1 MRDQGSD
8 SPGLSGI
15 KERFTQTNPIL
26 NLVRGRD
33 SEEWNPVVYGAI
45 ILSLMLVFVI
55 DIYTPLGVAVWIF
68 YLLPVVLTLFI
79 WRPWIPPAVALLVT
93 AVILAGYE
101 VSPSSPVAGMH
112 KLAAINRSFGVVTVW
127 LMAAIGY
134 YFIQNKVLVRR
145 QNWLQSGQTALSKVV
160 SGEQSMNQLGDHILG
175 FLAEYTGA
183 HAGAF
188 FGRNGNGFQ
197 RLAAYGVASTSDMIT
212 RFESGDGLLGQAVKD
227 GRTVLVNDVPDGYLT
242 IGSSLRQG
250 KPRYLVIAPISADG
264 MVNSV
269 VELGYIHAYDK
280 AIPELLERVSNSLG
294 VAIRSAH
301 YRTHLQDLLE
311 ETQRQGEELQTQT
324 EELRVSNE
332 ELDLQSRA
340 LQDAQTR
347 LQHEQGELE
356 ETNSQLEEQ
365 THQLELQKEEL
376 IRATER
382 LTKQAREL
390 EQASQYK
397 SDFLSNMS
405 HELRTPLNA
414 SLILAKLLANNSHGN
429 LTPEQVQ
436 FAQTIHGA
444 GNDLLMLINDIL
456 DLSKIEAGRM
466 DVRPER
472 LKVGRF
478 VEEIVRL
485 FEPVAREKG
494 LEFSNTIHPD
504 SPEII
509 QTDRQRLEQILK
521 NLLSNAFK
529 FTEKGE
535 VSFRF
540 IRTPEGRV
548 AFTVSDTGIGI
559 AKHQQEM
566 VFEAFRQADG
576 TTNRKYGGTGLGL
589 SISRELTRLLGGE
602 LLLESESG
610 RGSVFTVLLP
620 EIYDEGKVRP
630 RAVSLGQLRTAADPG
645 SGAPDSDGQHRFDGQ
660 QSADGYRTPAK
671 PAPVQPLRWI
681 EDDRDKLIAK
691 SRVILVVEDDEV
703 FAKILANLA
712 HEFNFQCIIATTCGE
727 AIGLATEYLPCAV
740 LLDLGLPDH
749 SGLTVLDRLKHDV
762 RTRHIPVHVVSA
774 SDNSERAFALGAL
787 GYMLKPVEREMLIE
801 ALKRLETRLAQPMQ
815 RVLVVESDPVQMQAI
830 RSLLNMEKVET
841 VGVGTAAECLEH
853 LKSSTYD
860 CMVLDL
866 SLPDATGDTVLE
878 TLSREEAYSF
888 PPVIVYT
895 GRELTADDEQRLRR
909 YSKSII
915 IKGAKSPERLLDE
928 VSLFL
933 HQVVSE
939 LPPAHQ
945 KMLEKARS
953 RDSFLEGRRILVVED
968 DVRNVFAVTSV
979 LEGTGVTVQIAR
991 NGREALEVLE
1001 KSLADPSRRIDLVLM
1016 DVMMPEMDGVTATRE
1031 LRKRPEWRKLPI
1043 IMLTAKAM
1051 PDDQEVCLAAGAN
1064 DYLAKPLDV
1073 EKLLSL
1079 IRVWMPR

>member
-1 MRDQGSD
+1 
-8 SPGLSGI
+8 
-15 KERFTQTNPIL
+15 
-26 NLVRGRD
+26 
-33 SEEWNPVVYGAI
+33 
-45 ILSLMLVFVI
+45 MLVFVA
-55 DIYTPLGVAVWIF
+55 DVYSPVGVAVWIF
-68 YLLPVVLTLFI
+68 YLLPVILTLFI
-79 WRPWIPPAVALLVT
+79 WRPWMAPAVALLVT
-93 AVILAGYE
+93 AIMIIGYQL
-101 VSPSSPVAGMH
+101 SPLSPIAGMPR
-112 KLAAINRSFGVVTVW
+112 LAMMNRSFGVVAVW
-127 LMAAIGY
+127 MISVIGY
-134 YFIQNKVLVRR
+134 YFIQNKVTVRR

-160 SGEQSMNQLGDHILG
+160 GGEQTMSELGDHVLE
-175 FLAEYTGA
+175 FLTEYTGA

-197 RLAAYGVASTSDMIT
+197 RLAAYGVCNTSDMMM
-212 RFESGDGLLGQAVKD
+212 RFESGDGSLGQAVK
-227 GRTVLVNDVPDGYLT
+227 GSRAVLVNDVPDGYLT

-250 KPRYLVIAPISADG
+250 KPRHLFIAPISADG
-264 MVNSV
+264 TVNSV
-269 VELGYIHAYDK
+269 VELGYIHACDT
-280 AIPELLERVSNSLG
+280 AVAELLERVSDSIG

-311 ETQRQGEELQTQT
+311 ETQRQGEELQTQA

-332 ELDLQSRA
+332 ELDLQSRG
-340 LQDAQTR
+340 LRDAQTR
-347 LQHEQGELE
+347 LQHEQAELE
-356 ETNSQLEEQ
+356 ETNGQLEEQ
-365 THQLELQKEEL
+365 TQQLELQKQEL
-376 IRATER
+376 TRAAER
-382 LTKQAREL
+382 LTKQTREL

-397 SDFLSNMS
+397 TDFLANMS

-414 SLILAKLLANNSHGN
+414 SLILAKLLSNNSDGN

-444 GNDLLMLINDIL
+444 GNDLLILINDIL

-466 DVRPER
+466 DVRSEP
-472 LKVGRF
+472 LKVARF
-478 VEEIVRL
+478 VEEIARL
-485 FEPVAREKG
+485 FEPVAGEKG
-494 LEFSNTIHPD
+494 LGFSISVPPD
-504 SPEII
+504 GPEII

-540 IRTPEGRV
+540 TRITEGRV

-559 AKHQQEM
+559 ARHQKEM

-602 LLLESESG
+602 LLLESEPG

-620 EIYDEGKVRP
+620 EIYDEDKVRP
-630 RAVSLGQLRTAADPG
+630 RVAASLAQLSTATGLNA
-645 SGAPDSDGQHRFDGQ
+645 GAPGTDEHQRFDEYQRFDRHQSPVGY
-660 QSADGYRTPAK
+660 QSAAK
-671 PAPVQPLRWI
+671 PAPVPRLRWLK
-681 EDDRDKLIAK
+681 DDRDKLSAK
-691 SRVILVVEDDEV
+691 NRVILVVEDDEA
-703 FAKILANLA
+703 FATILADLA
-712 HEFNFQCIIATTCGE
+712 HELNFQCIIATTCDE
-727 AIGLATEYLPCAV
+727 ALSLAAQYSPCAV

-787 GYMLKPVEREMLIE
+787 GYMLKPVEREKLID
-801 ALKRLETRLAQPMQ
+801 ALKRLETRLSQPMQ
-815 RVLVVESDPVQMQAI
+815 RVLVVENDPAQMLAI
-830 RSLLNMEKVET
+830 RALLNIEKVET

-866 SLPDATGDTVLE
+866 SLPDATGDMVLE
-878 TLSREEAYSF
+878 TLSLEEAYSF

-953 RDSFLEGRRILVVED
+953 RDSSLEGRRILVVED

-979 LEGTGVTVQIAR
+979 LEGPGVTVEIAR

-1001 KSLADPSRRIDLVLM
+1001 KSLADSGRRIDLVLM
-1016 DVMMPEMDGVTATRE
+1016 DVMMPEMDGITATRE
-1031 LRKRPEWRKLPI
+1031 LRKRPEWKKLPI